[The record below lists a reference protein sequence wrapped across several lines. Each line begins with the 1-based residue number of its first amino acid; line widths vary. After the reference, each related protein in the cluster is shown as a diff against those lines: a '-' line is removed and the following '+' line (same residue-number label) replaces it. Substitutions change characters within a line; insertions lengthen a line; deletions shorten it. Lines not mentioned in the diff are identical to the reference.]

1 MTNKFWI
8 VWSSLKG
15 KPMVSHDTMA
25 GAVEEAQRLCK
36 KEGVEFFIME
46 AVGSVVQREIPV
58 EFMPIHTNQH

>member
-1 MTNKFWI
+1 
-8 VWSSLKG
+8 
-15 KPMVSHDTMA
+15 MVSHDTMA